1 MPTGGGPQPPTSSSG
16 AHGRKLRAR
25 WLLIPSV
32 AFAALFGGAL
42 WYGSVLTAPVR
53 RVPGPLPP
61 GLEGRE
67 VEFLSDSG
75 SWIRGWYIPGCQG
88 RGGVVLMHDV
98 RSDRRSM
105 LRRARFLNGYGYH
118 VLLFD
123 FQAHGS
129 SGGETITFGSL
140 EAHDAR
146 AAVEFLRAEIPT
158 EPIAAIGVSLGG
170 AASVLGPEPLP
181 VEALVLEAVYSD
193 IREAI
198 KARLGIRFGP
208 LAAGLTPL
216 FTLQLKPRL
225 GVGVDDLRPLE
236 GIARI
241 RCPVLVIGGTHDR
254 RTPPEQTRQLFAAA
268 PSPKDL
274 WIVPGASHADFHRF
288 AEPEYEAQILN
299 FLNTHLATPRASSGA
314 LPPGDTDLR

>member
-1 MPTGGGPQPPTSSSG
+1 MVFAT
-16 AHGRKLRAR
+16 
-25 WLLIPSV
+25 LL
-32 AFAALFGGAL
+32 GGAL
-42 WYGSVLTAPVR
+42 WYGSALTAPVR
-53 RVPGPLPP
+53 RLPGPLPA

-67 VEFLSDSG
+67 VEFLSGSG

-88 RGGVVLMHDV
+88 RGGAVLMHGV

-105 LRRARFLNGYGYH
+105 LRRAHFLNGHGYH

-129 SGGETITFGSL
+129 SEGETITFGAL

-158 EPIAAIGVSLGG
+158 EPIAVIGVSLGG

-193 IREAI
+193 IQEAV
-198 KARLGIRFGP
+198 KARLSIRFGP

-216 FTLQLKPRL
+216 FTLQLEPRL
-225 GVGVDDLRPLE
+225 GVGVNDLRPLE
-236 GIARI
+236 GITRI
-241 RCPVLVIGGTHDR
+241 RCPVLVIGGINDR
-254 RTPPEQTRQLFAAA
+254 RTPAEQTRQLFAAA
-268 PSPKDL
+268 PDPKEL
-274 WIVPGASHADFHRF
+274 WLVPGASHVDFHRF
-288 AEPEYEAQILN
+288 AEPEYEARVLG
-299 FLNTHLATPRASSGA
+299 FLETYLAVPRASSSK
-314 LPPGDTDLR
+314 LPPGDMDPR